1 MIDKVMASDEDQ
13 KIKGR
18 RRGGEI
24 VRLDTDVDP
33 SKGATG
39 ETQAAKASAAIAQ
52 TAEEDY
58 EDGFDDEDD
67 YGDGDYEDD
76 NFEDDLLYEQDML

>member
-39 ETQAAKASAAIAQ
+39 ETQAA
-52 TAEEDY
+52 
-58 EDGFDDEDD
+58 
-67 YGDGDYEDD
+67 
-76 NFEDDLLYEQDML
+76 